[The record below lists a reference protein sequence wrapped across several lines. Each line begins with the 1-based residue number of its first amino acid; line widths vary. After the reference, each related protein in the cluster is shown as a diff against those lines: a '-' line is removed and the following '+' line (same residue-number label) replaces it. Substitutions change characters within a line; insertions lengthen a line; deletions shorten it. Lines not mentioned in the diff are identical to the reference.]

1 MHLSYDIRDIDH
13 TTSPFID
20 MNSTTPSQ
28 LEQLKTFTTVVA
40 DTGDFERMQAFQPQD
55 ATTNPSLILKAAQQ
69 SNYQSLVNAVKA
81 AHPGIRTSD
90 LVDYILVAFGL
101 EILKI
106 VPGRVSTEVDAR
118 LSFDTRA
125 TVNKAKH
132 LIALYESH
140 GIDRQRVLIKL
151 AGTWEGI
158 AAANELEASGI
169 HCNMTLLFSLV
180 QAAACGA
187 ANAKLISPFVGRI
200 TDWYKAKLGS
210 NWSDIN
216 NGGPNDPGVTSVK
229 RIFHYYKHF
238 GISTEIMGASFRN
251 TSQILELAGCD
262 LLTISPELL
271 GDLSS
276 NTGAISKKLD
286 KSDSQNALS
295 AENIKPL
302 QLDESS
308 FRLQLNNDAMAT
320 EKLAEGIR
328 NFCLDT
334 EKLEGLLA
342 N

>member
-1 MHLSYDIRDIDH
+1 
-13 TTSPFID
+13 
-20 MNSTTPSQ
+20 MNTAISQ
-28 LEQLKTFTTVVA
+28 LEQLKKFTTVVA
-40 DTGDFERMQAFQPQD
+40 DTGDFERMQAFTPQD

-69 SNYQSLVNAVKA
+69 PNYQSLVSSVKA
-81 AHPGIRTSD
+81 AHPNLSATD

-118 LSFDTRA
+118 LSFDTKA
-125 TVNKAKH
+125 TVAKAKH
-132 LIALYESH
+132 IIALYESH
-140 GIDRQRVLIKL
+140 GIDRKRILIKL

-158 AAANELEASGI
+158 QAAKQLESEGI

-200 TDWYKAKLGS
+200 TDWYKAKLGA
-210 NWSDIN
+210 NWSDAT

-238 GISTEIMGASFRN
+238 GIPTEIMGASFRN

-271 GDLSS
+271 ADLSAS
-276 NTGAISKKLD
+276 AVVVHKKLD
-286 KSDSQNALS
+286 AANARQALHD
-295 AENIKPL
+295 ENITPL
-302 QLDESS
+302 KLDESN

-328 NFCLDT
+328 NFCIDT
-334 EKLEGLLA
+334 EKLEALLA
-342 N
+342 K

>member
-1 MHLSYDIRDIDH
+1 
-13 TTSPFID
+13 
-20 MNSTTPSQ
+20 MNSTPSSPNQ
-28 LEQLKTFTTVVA
+28 LDQLKKYTTVVA
-40 DTGDFERMQAFQPQD
+40 DTGDFERMQEFQPQD

-69 SNYQSLVNAVKA
+69 SKYQNLVQSVKD
-81 AHPGIRTSD
+81 AHPGMSPSD

-106 VPGRVSTEVDAR
+106 IPGRVSTEVDAG
-118 LSFDTRA
+118 LSFDTKA
-125 TVNKAKH
+125 TVTKAKH

-140 GIDRQRVLIKL
+140 GIDRKRILIKL

-158 AAANELEASGI
+158 AAAKELEAAGI

-200 TDWYKAKLGS
+200 TDWNKTKLGA
-210 NWSDIN
+210 NWSDAHH
-216 NGGPNDPGVTSVK
+216 GGANDPGVTSVK
-229 RIFHYYKHF
+229 TIFHYYKYF

-251 TSQILELAGCD
+251 TTQILELAGCD

-271 GDLSS
+271 AELQSS
-276 NTGAISKKLD
+276 TAAVSKKLD
-286 KSDSQNALS
+286 VRSTHS
-295 AENIKPL
+295 ETITPL
-302 QLDESS
+302 KLDESS

-328 NFCLDT
+328 NFCIDT
-334 EKLEGLLA
+334 DKLEALLTK
-342 N
+342 

>member
-1 MHLSYDIRDIDH
+1 M
-13 TTSPFID
+13 TS
-20 MNSTTPSQ
+20 STSA
-28 LEQLKTFTTVVA
+28 LEQLKKFTTVVA
-40 DTGDFERMQAFQPQD
+40 DTGDFERMREYQPQD

-69 SNYQSLVNAVKA
+69 ANYQDLVNQVKS
-81 AHPGIRTSD
+81 AHPGMKPSD

-118 LSFDTRA
+118 LSFDTQA
-125 TVNKAKH
+125 TVHKAKH

-140 GIDRQRVLIKL
+140 GIDRKRILIKL

-158 AAANELEASGI
+158 QAAKVLEAEGI

-187 ANAKLISPFVGRI
+187 VNAKLISPFVGRI

-210 NWSDIN
+210 NWSDEN
-216 NGGPNDPGVTSVK
+216 NGGSNDPGVTSVK

-238 GISTEIMGASFRN
+238 GIATEIMGASFRN
-251 TSQILELAGCD
+251 TNQILELSGCD

-271 GDLSS
+271 AELQAGSS
-276 NTGAISKKLD
+276 IVSQKLN
-286 KSDSQNALS
+286 SANAANALAS
-295 AENIKPL
+295 EKISPL
-302 QLDESS
+302 KLDESS
-308 FRLQLNNDAMAT
+308 FRLQLNNDAMAS

-328 NFCLDT
+328 NFCIDT
-334 EKLEGLLA
+334 EKLEALLSK
-342 N
+342 

>member
-1 MHLSYDIRDIDH
+1 M
-13 TTSPFID
+13 TS
-20 MNSTTPSQ
+20 STSA
-28 LEQLKTFTTVVA
+28 LEQLKKFTTVVA
-40 DTGDFERMQAFQPQD
+40 DTGDFERMREYQPQD

-69 SNYQSLVNAVKA
+69 ANYQDLVNQVKS
-81 AHPGIRTSD
+81 AHPGMKPSD

-118 LSFDTRA
+118 LSFDTQA
-125 TVNKAKH
+125 TVHKAKH

-140 GIDRQRVLIKL
+140 GIDRKRILIKL

-158 AAANELEASGI
+158 QAAKVLEAEGI

-187 ANAKLISPFVGRI
+187 VNAKLISPFVGRI

-210 NWSDIN
+210 NWSDEN
-216 NGGPNDPGVTSVK
+216 NGGSNDPGVTSVK

-238 GISTEIMGASFRN
+238 GIATEIMGASFRN
-251 TSQILELAGCD
+251 TNQILELSGCD

-271 GDLSS
+271 AELQADSS
-276 NTGAISKKLD
+276 IVSQKLNSANATDALASEKIS
-286 KSDSQNALS
+286 
-295 AENIKPL
+295 PL
-302 QLDESS
+302 KLDESS
-308 FRLQLNNDAMAT
+308 FRLQLNNDAMAS

-328 NFCLDT
+328 NFCIDT
-334 EKLEGLLA
+334 EKLEALLSK
-342 N
+342 

>member
-1 MHLSYDIRDIDH
+1 M
-13 TTSPFID
+13 TS
-20 MNSTTPSQ
+20 STSA
-28 LEQLKTFTTVVA
+28 LEQLKKFTTVVA
-40 DTGDFERMQAFQPQD
+40 DTGDFERMREYQPQD

-69 SNYQSLVNAVKA
+69 ANYQDLVNQVKS
-81 AHPGIRTSD
+81 AHPGMKPSD

-118 LSFDTRA
+118 LSFDTQA
-125 TVNKAKH
+125 TVHKAKH

-140 GIDRQRVLIKL
+140 GIDRKRILIKL

-158 AAANELEASGI
+158 QAAKVLEAEGI

-187 ANAKLISPFVGRI
+187 VNAKLISPFVGRI

-210 NWSDIN
+210 NWSDEN
-216 NGGPNDPGVTSVK
+216 NGGSNDPGVTSVK

-238 GISTEIMGASFRN
+238 GIATEIMGASFRN
-251 TSQILELAGCD
+251 TNQILELSGCD

-271 GDLSS
+271 AELQAGSSIVSQKLNSANAADDLASEKI
-276 NTGAISKKLD
+276 T
-286 KSDSQNALS
+286 
-295 AENIKPL
+295 PL
-302 QLDESS
+302 KLDESS
-308 FRLQLNNDAMAT
+308 FRLQLNNDAMAS

-328 NFCLDT
+328 NFCIDT
-334 EKLEGLLA
+334 EKLEALLSK
-342 N
+342 

>member
-1 MHLSYDIRDIDH
+1 MINHHRAPTIPM
-13 TTSPFID
+13 TS
-20 MNSTTPSQ
+20 STSALSQ
-28 LEQLKTFTTVVA
+28 LKKLTTVVA
-40 DTGDFERMQAFQPQD
+40 DTGDFERMREYQPQD

-69 SNYQSLVNAVKA
+69 PSYQSLVNQVKA
-81 AHPGIRTSD
+81 AHPGIRPSE

-118 LSFDTRA
+118 LSFNTQA
-125 TVNKAKH
+125 TVDKAKH

-140 GIDRQRVLIKL
+140 GIDRKRVLIKL

-158 AAANELEASGI
+158 QAAKILEAQGI

-187 ANAKLISPFVGRI
+187 VNAKLISPFVGRI
-200 TDWYKAKLGS
+200 TDWYKAKLGP

-216 NGGPNDPGVTSVK
+216 HGGANDPGVTSVK

-238 GISTEIMGASFRN
+238 DISTEIMGASFRN

-271 GDLSS
+271 GELHSS
-276 NTGAISKKLD
+276 HALVELKLNPT
-286 KSDSQNALS
+286 NAAS
-295 AENIKPL
+295 ALATENITPL
-302 QLDESS
+302 KLDESS

-328 NFCLDT
+328 NFCIDT
-334 EKLEGLLA
+334 EKLEKLLA
-342 N
+342 